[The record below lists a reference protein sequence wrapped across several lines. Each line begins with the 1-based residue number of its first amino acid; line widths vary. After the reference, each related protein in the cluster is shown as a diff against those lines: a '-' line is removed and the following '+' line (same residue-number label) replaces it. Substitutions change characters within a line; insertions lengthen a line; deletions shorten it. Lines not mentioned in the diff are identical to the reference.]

1 MSWKEL
7 AQTYLDQNS
16 NFKQNLGNSSMI
28 GLLKI
33 ILKVFFYILIDR
45 IMERLLPAV
54 FKLSDRIL
62 RQDHLLKFDHEEADD
77 RITPVHAIVNN
88 IDNSIVDT

>member
-7 AQTYLDQNS
+7 TQTHLDQNS

-45 IMERLLPAV
+45 IMERLPAV
-54 FKLSDRIL
+54 LSFQI
-62 RQDHLLKFDHEEADD
+62 E
-77 RITPVHAIVNN
+77 
-88 IDNSIVDT
+88 S